1 MNVETETLENRQV
14 EMRVEVPQDR
24 LQNALQTAARRLSK
38 DMKIPGFR
46 PGKAPYNVVASKVGE
61 DYLLDE
67 ALDDLGQQVYRE
79 ALEEAELEPYAPG
92 TLEEIVSRDPL
103 VLRYRVPLKPEVN
116 LGDYRSL
123 RVDFEEPEVEDDAVE
138 EVLEDLRQNQ
148 AVIEPVE
155 RSAKMGD
162 LVVVDVT
169 GELVGDDEGG
179 QLLDEKNAS
188 LILEEETDWPVPD
201 IAEELV
207 GFEAGQETDVEHTF
221 PDDYRN
227 ESLQGKTATFHFT
240 VLEVKSRIVPEW
252 TDDLARNLGD
262 FDDLL
267 ALRMQVRGNLKQ
279 ELEQRTKSEYAEEVM
294 EKISDD
300 AAIQYPP
307 VLLEREI
314 DDMVHDL
321 QHRLERRNMDLEEYL
336 QIEGKSM
343 EELRE
348 ELEPDARER
357 LVQGLILGKVVE
369 EEDIEISDEQI
380 DEALNR
386 LVSAFEGDREEILR
400 NLNNPAT
407 RRSVEVDLLTDQAME
422 RLVQIAQG
430 KGDEPDD
437 EEQTIRIE
445 SGEGG
450 EVEIL
455 TPSTPQSPEDS
466 EE

>member
-1 MNVETETLENRQV
+1 MNVETESLEDRQV

-24 LQNALQTAARRLSK
+24 LQKALQSAARRLSK
-38 DMKIPGFR
+38 GMEIPGFR

-61 DYLLDE
+61 EHLLDE

-92 TLEEIVSRDPL
+92 SLEEIVSREPL
-103 VLRYRVPLKPEVN
+103 VLRYRVPLKPKVD

-123 RVDFEEPEVEDDAVE
+123 RVDFEEPEVEDEAVE
-138 EVLEDLRQNQ
+138 EVLEELRQNQ

-155 RSAKMGD
+155 RAAKMGD

-169 GELVGDDEGG
+169 GELVGEDEGT

-188 LILEEETDWPVPD
+188 LILEEETAWPVPG

-207 GFEAGQETDVEHTF
+207 ELEAGQETDVEHTF
-221 PDDYRN
+221 PDDYQN
-227 ESLQGKTATFHFT
+227 ESLQGKTASFHFT

-267 ALRMQVRGNLKQ
+267 ALRMQVRENLKQ
-279 ELEQRTKSEYAEEVM
+279 ELEQRTKSEYGEVVM
-294 EKISDD
+294 EKISEA

-321 QHRLERRNMDLEEYL
+321 QHRLERRNMNLEEYL

-348 ELEPDARER
+348 ELGPDARER
-357 LVQGLILGKVVE
+357 LVQGLILGKIVE
-369 EEDIEISDEQI
+369 EEGIEISDEQI

-430 KGDEPDD
+430 KGHEPEE
-437 EEQTIRIE
+437 EEQAIRIE

-455 TPSTPQSPEDS
+455 TPSSAPSPEDS